1 MSVAEFEKLPDDGN
15 LHELDEGE
23 LIVMPPPRWKH
34 GMVQAAVAEAL
45 RQGARKSNG
54 GMVVTECGF
63 RLGPDVIPAPDVAFV
78 REARRADISSDR
90 YCEFGPD
97 LAVEILSPDDNAARL
112 QRKINRYLAA
122 GSSVVW
128 VLDPDSITVTVYQK
142 SGAFLTLTADD
153 AIDLPELLPGFSI
166 AVRAL
171 FE

>member
-23 LIVMPPPRWKH
+23 LIVMPRPGPRH
-34 GMVQAAVAEAL
+34 GMVQAAVAGAL
-45 RQGARKSNG
+45 RDATRAARSG
-54 GMVVTECGF
+54 IVMTECGF
-63 RLGPDVIPAPDVAFV
+63 RLAPDVVQAPDIALI
-78 REARRADISSDR
+78 REERRSQIAWDR

-97 LAVEILSPDDNAARL
+97 LAVEILSPDDNAGRL

-122 GSSVVW
+122 GTSVVW

-142 SGAFLTLTADD
+142 SGAFRTLTADD
-153 AIDLPELLPGFSI
+153 AIDIPELLPGFSI
-166 AVRAL
+166 PVRAL